1 MHGKVWLATVVHVMI
16 SLRAHCVCISLRL
29 YDQLV
34 LVQAAISMLKQ
45 EYKEPP
51 TLKEALQ
58 LAIKILNKTLD
69 STKLNAEKGTVIEH

>member
-1 MHGKVWLATVVHVMI
+1 
-16 SLRAHCVCISLRL
+16 
-29 YDQLV
+29 
-34 LVQAAISMLKQ
+34 MLKQ

-69 STKLNAEKGTVIEH
+69 STKLNAEKGTAIGVC